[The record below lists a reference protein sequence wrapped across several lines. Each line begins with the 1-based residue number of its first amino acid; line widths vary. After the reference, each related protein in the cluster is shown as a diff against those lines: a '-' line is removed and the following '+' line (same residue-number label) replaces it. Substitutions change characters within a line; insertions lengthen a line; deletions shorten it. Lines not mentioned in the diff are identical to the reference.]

1 MINHK
6 TNKKK
11 MDILA
16 VILDVGL
23 TVDNSSVFQSQVID
37 QLVALK
43 EMGYQVGLLCV
54 YSDKDIFLNG
64 VCKQLENHGIQLFY
78 DEDRGLIRNFIAMAI
93 KLRVLKKNM
102 DISNG
107 YARGLWGALL
117 MIISDPIN
125 PVSYLYDIR
134 GDLLDETK
142 AVGTNFF
149 KAKLYIF
156 LEKIAIAC
164 STHVSVVSS
173 VLEKIIKKRMW
184 KNKNISIIPS
194 CIDYSKFGA
203 EEEEI
208 LLKREKLGFSQ
219 GEIVLLYAGGLSHY
233 QKVPEMLE
241 LWLRLHN
248 DCNNIRFILL
258 TNSDPHSLPSDVV
271 GLDQFGSA
279 LQIYNLPRSEVFS
292 MLCIADVAFLLR
304 DDRDLNKAAS
314 PVKFAEYI
322 ASGLAV
328 IGSPNTGDTSN
339 HIEENKL
346 GMLISPND
354 LYDKYDQLLAFI
366 KSFKDDK
373 KSYSVRSKNLAENNY
388 DWQSHRETFI
398 EIYGLPNLI
407 DGEC

>member
-1 MINHK
+1 MTDHNSK
-6 TNKKK
+6 NKKI
-11 MDILA
+11 DILG
-16 VILDVGL
+16 VILDVRL
-23 TVDNSSVFQSQVID
+23 TVDNSAVFQSQVID

-43 EMGYQVGLLCV
+43 KMGYKVGLLCT
-54 YSDKDIFLNG
+54 YTDKNIFLNG
-64 VCKQLENHGIQLFY
+64 VFEQLNSFGIQIFY
-78 DEDRGLIRNFIAMAI
+78 DEDRGLVRNLIAMTI
-93 KLRVLKKNM
+93 KLRILKKTVG
-102 DISNG
+102 ISNG
-107 YARGLWGALL
+107 YARGIWGALV
-117 MIISDPIN
+117 MILSNPIN
-125 PVSYLYDIR
+125 PMSYNYDIR

-156 LEKIAIAC
+156 LEQIAIAC

-173 VLEKIIKKRMW
+173 VLEEIIKKRMW

-194 CIDYSKFGA
+194 CIDYSKFGV

-208 LLKREKLGFSQ
+208 LLKREELGFSQ
-219 GEIVLLYAGGLSHY
+219 GEIVLLYSGGLSHY

-241 LWLRLHN
+241 LWLRLHT

-279 LQIYNLPRSEVFS
+279 LQIYNLPRSEVFAT
-292 MLCIADVAFLLR
+292 LCVADVAFLLR

-328 IGSPNTGDTSN
+328 IGSPNTGDTSS

-354 LYDKYDQLLAFI
+354 LYGKYDQLLAFI

-373 KSYSVRSKNLAENNY
+373 KLYSVRSKNLAENNY

-407 DGEC
+407 DGEG